1 MGPTLGLL
9 TMKYSSTRG
18 GVSDVTFEE
27 ALFTGYAADG
37 GILLPVSIP
46 TVNKATL
53 EKWRELSFQDLATEI
68 VSLFISET
76 EIPKEDLQ
84 CKFLSFLTTPTFI
97 ENRRNIKWSYTDIHW
112 NMSIEEILNEA
123 TTVLI
128 QYLNKIK
135 FYMY

>member
-1 MGPTLGLL
+1 MLL
-9 TMKYSSTRG
+9 YCFFVCRAPVTDYPPSVDLQTMKYSSTRG

-53 EKWRELSFQDLATEI
+53 EKWRQLSFQDLATEI

-76 EIPKEDLQ
+76 EIPKDDLQ
-84 CKFLSFLTTPTFI
+84 CK
-97 ENRRNIKWSYTDIHW
+97 
-112 NMSIEEILNEA
+112 
-123 TTVLI
+123 
-128 QYLNKIK
+128 
-135 FYMY
+135 